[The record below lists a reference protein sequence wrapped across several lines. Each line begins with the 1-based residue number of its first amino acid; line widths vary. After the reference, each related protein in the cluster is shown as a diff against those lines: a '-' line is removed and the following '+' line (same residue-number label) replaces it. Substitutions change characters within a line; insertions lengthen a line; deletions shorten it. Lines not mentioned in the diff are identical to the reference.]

1 MHSLGISVYPDKSD
15 IKEVYEYME
24 TAAKLGFSRI
34 FTCFLSIPDDK
45 RESYLKEFKGFMDK
59 AHELGFVVAAD
70 TNPEVFKLI
79 GATPN
84 NLKPFADLGL
94 DIIRLDGNFGTQGD
108 IAVTRNPYG
117 IKIEFNASMDAG
129 VDLLIKN
136 GGNKDQIIMCHNFFP
151 ERYTGLDFDLFQQ
164 FNKQWK
170 ALNLHTAAFV
180 SSHNDPTIG
189 PWEVFCGLPTVEIM
203 RPLPIEVQARYLLAT
218 GDVDDIII
226 GNYPASTEELEALSK
241 INFQALELRVDE
253 VPEITD
259 NEKYIMYE
267 FAPHWDRYD
276 HSSFMLRSSFPRLQF
291 KNQATVQD
299 SGFGDKKEAKEDK
312 SIPHHDCG
320 KKVFTR
326 GDVLVV
332 NDNFGTQGD
341 IAVTRNPY
349 GIKIEF
355 NASMDA
361 GVDLLIK
368 NGGNKDQIIMCHNF
382 FPERY
387 TGLDFDLF
395 QQFNK
400 QWKALNLHTA
410 AFVSSHNDPTIGP
423 WEVFC
428 GLPTVEIMRPLPI
441 EVQARYLLATGDVD
455 DIIIGN
461 YPASTEELEAL
472 SKINFQALELRVDE
486 VPEITDNEK
495 YIMYE
500 FAPHWDRYDHSS
512 FMLRSSFPRLQFK
525 NQATVQD
532 SGFGDK
538 KEAKEDK
545 SIPHHDCG
553 KKVFTRGDV
562 LVVND
567 NLAHYRGELEVVLT
581 EIPNDGERNLIGKIK
596 DEDLGLLDFIKPGQH
611 FKFIK

>member
-79 GATPN
+79 GASPD

-151 ERYTGLDFDLFQQ
+151 ERYTGLDFDLFQK

-218 GDVDDIII
+218 GDVDDIIV

-299 SGFGDKKEAKEDK
+299 SGFG
-312 SIPHHDCG
+312 G
-320 KKVFTR
+320 KR
-326 GDVLVV
+326 S
-332 NDNFGTQGD
+332 Q
-341 IAVTRNPY
+341 RR
-349 GIKIEF
+349 
-355 NASMDA
+355 
-361 GVDLLIK
+361 
-368 NGGNKDQIIMCHNF
+368 QIN
-382 FPERY
+382 
-387 TGLDFDLF
+387 
-395 QQFNK
+395 
-400 QWKALNLHTA
+400 
-410 AFVSSHNDPTIGP
+410 
-423 WEVFC
+423 
-428 GLPTVEIMRPLPI
+428 
-441 EVQARYLLATGDVD
+441 
-455 DIIIGN
+455 
-461 YPASTEELEAL
+461 ST
-472 SKINFQALELRVDE
+472 S
-486 VPEITDNEK
+486 
-495 YIMYE
+495 
-500 FAPHWDRYDHSS
+500 
-512 FMLRSSFPRLQFK
+512 
-525 NQATVQD
+525 
-532 SGFGDK
+532 
-538 KEAKEDK
+538 
-545 SIPHHDCG
+545 
-553 KKVFTRGDV
+553 
-562 LVVND
+562 
-567 NLAHYRGELEVVLT
+567 
-581 EIPNDGERNLIGKIK
+581 
-596 DEDLGLLDFIKPGQH
+596 
-611 FKFIK
+611 